1 MSPRRLAVL
10 AALCGAVVLAGW
22 IAAGLAGLGSPGIE
36 NTGAP
41 IEDSRV
47 ASLTARAEHV
57 DAPQATAV
65 GEDGV
70 SVAEMGSFGA
80 ALPDPRPLPPPA
92 TPPLRI
98 ASLSTP
104 DPVRNEAKEAA
115 SSGEVADT
123 GSGGTALPDPR
134 PMRRPAALP
143 VLFAAVSPADPMQ
156 NDARPAVSSFQAL
169 DTCVEPDVCI
179 DQYLWSLYERT
190 PKVDTAKVSERIK
203 VTVKKK
209 GKTRTVVKTLTKYVT
224 QDFAWKD
231 PIAAQKAG
239 MSLKDYVIG
248 GMDRSFKRKLYHAL
262 RAMDSA
268 GLSPGITS
276 GFRDDYRQA
285 IASGNKAATDS
296 SYHGGSRRGGYGHGL
311 AADLVSVKG
320 ETRLERCKWSE
331 ILWKWI
337 DANEKE
343 LGIGRPYLD
352 RDPPHVAAI
361 DGKEYADKRGR
372 AKAQLAGLAK
382 KRRPGLA
389 VHDNHGMTKRAKTAR
404 SSRAGSIQL
413 SRTQRDGGGRAYDAS
428 SASNSAG
435 AGRRTSLPIR
445 ISAP

>member
-1 MSPRRLAVL
+1 VVGPRRLAVL
-10 AALCGAVVLAGW
+10 AALCGTVVLAGW
-22 IAAGLAGLGSPGIE
+22 VAAGLAGLGSPGIE
-36 NTGAP
+36 NTGAA
-41 IEDSRV
+41 IEDSRAISV
-47 ASLTARAEHV
+47 TAHAEHV
-57 DAPQATAV
+57 DALQATAM

-70 SVAEMGSFGA
+70 SVADMGSGGA
-80 ALPDPRPLPPPA
+80 ALPD
-92 TPPLRI
+92 
-98 ASLSTP
+98 S
-104 DPVRNEAKEAA
+104 
-115 SSGEVADT
+115 
-123 GSGGTALPDPR
+123 R

-143 VLFAAVSPADPMQ
+143 VLFAAVSPAEPVQ
-156 NDARPAVSSFQAL
+156 NDARPAVSSFQPL
-169 DTCVEPDVCI
+169 DTCVELDVCI

-190 PKVDTAKVSERIK
+190 SKVDTVKVSERIK

-248 GMDRSFKRKLYHAL
+248 GMDRGFKRKLYHAL
-262 RAMDSA
+262 RAMDDA

-337 DANEKE
+337 DAHEKE

-352 RDPPHVAAI
+352 RDPPHVAPI

-382 KRRPGLA
+382 NRRPGLA
-389 VHDNHGMTKRAKTAR
+389 VHDNHGMTKRAKSGKGGKHLIHIKNAV
-404 SSRAGSIQL
+404 
-413 SRTQRDGGGRAYDAS
+413 RDGGGRGS
-428 SASNSAG
+428 SAKPPT
-435 AGRRTSLPIR
+435 RRTDVAITGPTMQSLSRSGRLSPAALNHR
-445 ISAP
+445 DAREVDRPR